1 VRLPRNDPASD
12 PAINPQAGDQLVIE
26 GETWTVTGRAHG
38 SLAGAGGLVLTTAPD
53 GGPHPI
59 SLSLWQKVATAPR
72 VQVVR
77 KSTDASVRKS
87 QEGHAAGPGKPV
99 QMLTPSP
106 HGPSTPACAV
116 QAGAY
121 TKRGARPQPVPDRW
135 VRAMRRACPLCGAGR
150 GKPCART
157 KHAGRPHAARL
168 VKAR

>member
-1 VRLPRNDPASD
+1 VRLPHNDPASD

-26 GETWTVTGRAHG
+26 GETWTVTGRSSSG
-38 SLAGAGGLVLTTAPD
+38 MTVLTTHPD
-53 GGPHPI
+53 GRPHPV
-59 SLSLWQKVATAPR
+59 SLELWQRVAKMAGA
-72 VQVVR
+72 QVVR
-77 KSTDASVRKS
+77 KSTDSSVRKS

-157 KHAGRPHAARL
+157 KHAGRPHAVRL
-168 VKAR
+168 AKAR